1 MTWRRASES
10 TRLFPPPRLM
20 SHSRILI
27 VRHGETNENVQGIV
41 QGQLDTMLNEIGYEQ
56 AHKTGMALRHEPLS
70 RIITSPLKRTL
81 HTAEAIASFHP
92 GIQVELDA
100 RLKERY
106 FGEIEGRAF
115 ESPAHWPAHAEGMEP
130 RDQLRDRL
138 ASMWEDLKRDAQA
151 SPSIIV
157 LVSHGGAISS
167 LIHHVIVRS
176 GDAVFAPSITP
187 HRCWNCSISDI
198 HLPADAPGVIVRWAD
213 VSHLEDAA
221 HKVVNVDENF
231 TA

>member
-1 MTWRRASES
+1 MPGGLVADREV
-10 TRLFPPPRLM
+10 PC
-20 SHSRILI
+20 
-27 VRHGETNENVQGIV
+27 
-41 QGQLDTMLNEIGYEQ
+41 
-56 AHKTGMALRHEPLS
+56 PL
-70 RIITSPLKRTL
+70 
-81 HTAEAIASFHP
+81 H
-92 GIQVELDA
+92 
-100 RLKERY
+100 
-106 FGEIEGRAF
+106 
-115 ESPAHWPAHAEGMEP
+115 
-130 RDQLRDRL
+130 
-138 ASMWEDLKRDAQA
+138 
-151 SPSIIV
+151 V

>member
-1 MTWRRASES
+1 
-10 TRLFPPPRLM
+10 M

-151 SPSIIV
+151 RPSIIV

-176 GDAVFAPSITP
+176 PRRSRTQGGQCRRKFYRIVYTYTHLADRRCRLSRVWSALS
-187 HRCWNCSISDI
+187 HRISSSSV
-198 HLPADAPGVIVRWAD
+198 GTQ
-213 VSHLEDAA
+213 S
-221 HKVVNVDENF
+221 
-231 TA
+231 